1 MGAFKPEFA
10 LNFARGPGTGE
21 YDSSTMVAV
30 FCWHK
35 TWYAAPQQLRYYF
48 LPYGRETHD
57 RITTAF
63 PNIENILPFHHLMEN
78 SVWYFVIDR

>member
-10 LNFARGPGTGE
+10 LNFAR
-21 YDSSTMVAV
+21 AV

-35 TWYAAPQQLRYYF
+35 TW
-48 LPYGRETHD
+48 
-57 RITTAF
+57 F
-63 PNIENILPFHHLMEN
+63 PNIENIPFHHLMEN